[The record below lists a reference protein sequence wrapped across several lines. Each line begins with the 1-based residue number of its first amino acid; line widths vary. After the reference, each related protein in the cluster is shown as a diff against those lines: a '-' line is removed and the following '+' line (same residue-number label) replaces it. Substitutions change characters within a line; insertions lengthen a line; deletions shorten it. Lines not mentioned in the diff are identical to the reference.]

1 MTFFVV
7 LAIFRSQCRTSKIV
21 RKTSQNPAASSHTLS
36 DPLRS
41 IVPELV
47 LIAAVAEEN
56 RIIGQDKDLPW
67 HIPEDL
73 KHFKRLTTG
82 HALLMGRRTFES
94 VVHQF
99 GGPLPNRRMIVL
111 TTEGPL
117 ADYPEVETYPSIDAA
132 LDAVADEEIVFIGGG
147 ESVYRQFLPR
157 ADRLELTLI
166 EGTYEGDTYFPRFE
180 HLVGDV
186 FEVTHVDERDG
197 FRFVT
202 YERRE
207 TED

>member
-1 MTFFVV
+1 M
-7 LAIFRSQCRTSKIV
+7 
-21 RKTSQNPAASSHTLS
+21 
-36 DPLRS
+36 
-41 IVPELV
+41 PELV

-56 RIIGQDKDLPW
+56 RVIGQDKDLPW

-73 KHFKRLTTG
+73 KHFKELTTG

-94 VVHQF
+94 IVHQF
-99 GGPLPNRRMIVL
+99 GGPLPDRRMAVL
-111 TTEGPL
+111 THREPF
-117 ADYPEVETYPSIDAA
+117 DEYPGVETYASIDAA
-132 LDAVADEEIVFIGGG
+132 LEALADEEIVFIGGG
-147 ESVYRQFLPR
+147 ESIYEQFLPR

-166 EGTYEGDTYFPRFE
+166 EGDYEGDTYFPPFE

-186 FEVTHVDERDG
+186 FKKTAVDERDG

-207 TED
+207 TEEE

>member
-1 MTFFVV
+1 MSPVSLLF
-7 LAIFRSQCRTSKIV
+7 
-21 RKTSQNPAASSHTLS
+21 
-36 DPLRS
+36 PLTTPPS
-41 IVPELV
+41 LNLVPEIV
-47 LIAAVAEEN
+47 LIAAVAEAN
-56 RIIGQDKDLPW
+56 RVIGKDKDLPW

-73 KHFKRLTTG
+73 KHFKDLTTG

-99 GGPLPNRRMIVL
+99 GGPLPDRRMVIL
-111 TTEGPL
+111 THQGPFE
-117 ADYPEVETYPSIDAA
+117 DYPEIETYGSIDDA
-132 LDAVADEEIVFIGGG
+132 LDAVADEETVFIGGG
-147 ESVYRQFLPR
+147 ESIYEQFLPK

-166 EGTYEGDTYFPRFE
+166 EGDYEGDTYFPPFE

-186 FEVTHVDERDG
+186 FETTAVDERDG

-207 TED
+207 TDED